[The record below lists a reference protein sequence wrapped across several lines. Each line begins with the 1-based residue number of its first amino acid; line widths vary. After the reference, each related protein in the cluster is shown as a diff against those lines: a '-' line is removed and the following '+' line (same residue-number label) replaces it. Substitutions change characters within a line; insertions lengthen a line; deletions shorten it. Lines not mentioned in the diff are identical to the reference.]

1 MVGGGGMWTA
11 GDLWCAVLWFVLF
24 EEVNVNSRLHQTAQ
38 TIKSTKWTAG
48 VLWFVLFDEG
58 IVNSC
63 LLQPAAQHFDEA

>member
-38 TIKSTKWTAG
+38 TIK
-48 VLWFVLFDEG
+48 
-58 IVNSC
+58 
-63 LLQPAAQHFDEA
+63 QHKVDGWCFMVCAV